1 MIIQDNFESQLEQKK
16 EEYRT
21 AEAKVKVPL
30 LTYALIG
37 ISVLVVALLFL
48 YSQLSSIMTLGG
60 TALQGKNC

>member
-1 MIIQDNFESQLEQKK
+1 MIIQDNFESQLQQKK

-37 ISVLVVALLFL
+37 IRVLVAALLFL